1 VDMGAA
7 FLESGSTSSKATRK
21 GMPMPERTPH
31 HNLKVRAECWH
42 ILSGGDRMVMIAL
55 PPSLN
60 ARLPKAAN
68 DNGMAWPVVPFPEG
82 WYAAF

>member
-1 VDMGAA
+1 
-7 FLESGSTSSKATRK
+7 
-21 GMPMPERTPH
+21 MPVPERTPG

-42 ILSGGDRMVMIAL
+42 VVSSGFRTVIIAL
-55 PPSLN
+55 PPSPN

-68 DNGMAWPVVPFPEG
+68 DNGMAWPVVPFPDG